1 MLKKI
6 KESTVT
12 LLHIDYTRFLLQ
24 LRDLKDWIPY
34 PGHWGAF
41 GGEIEIHENPE
52 TAGCRELLE
61 ELGYVPE
68 AIHYFRDYFLD
79 SNVHLHVFY
88 AEITVPISEMKLM
101 EGLDM
106 GLFSLKEIYTLELYS
121 SKMDK
126 KFPVPSLLADFFRDF
141 TLYISTVEVDQNN
154 FKDRKKIL

>member
-1 MLKKI
+1 MLKKV

-41 GGEIEIHENPE
+41 GGEIESRENPE
-52 TAGCRELLE
+52 TAGRRELEE
-61 ELGYVPE
+61 ELGYAPE
-68 AIHYFRDYFLD
+68 EVHYFRDYFLD

-88 AEITVPISEMKLM
+88 ADITVPISELNLM

-106 GLFSLKEIYTLELYS
+106 GLFSLEEIYTLELYS
-121 SKMDK
+121 SKVDK
-126 KFPVPSLLADFFRDF
+126 NFPVPPLLADFFKDF
-141 TLYISTVEVDQNN
+141 TSYISSPRVNQN
-154 FKDRKKIL
+154 DSKIW

>member
-1 MLKKI
+1 MSEET
-6 KESTVT
+6 KEAAIT
-12 LLHIDYTRFLLQ
+12 LLHIEYTRFLLQ
-24 LRDLKDWIPY
+24 LRDIKDWIPY

-41 GGEIEIHENPE
+41 GGEIESHENPGA
-52 TAGCRELLE
+52 AGCRELKE

-106 GLFSLKEIYTLELYS
+106 GLFSLEEIYSLELYS
-121 SKMDK
+121 SKVGK
-126 KFPVPSLLADFFRDF
+126 NFPVPPLLADFFRDF
-141 TLYISTVEVDQNN
+141 ASYISSS
-154 FKDRKKIL
+154 